1 MRYLSEFLWTH
12 SSDVDTLVPNNSEFL
27 SWNSN
32 ISVLPGL
39 NLLNFYTIVSLVG
52 HLLRPLCRMQNK
64 GKAKIILEFF
74 LMLMFMITVSG
85 LNYLYNHSESAR
97 VVRENLLTLRS
108 RHIKKCKDS
117 HSINND
123 PYKRIFW
130 FYRQYPKTCK
140 WGIWWKC
147 ALFNQ
152 QDQRSQKLTTREP
165 KGKKIR
171 GFKVKTS
178 TQKLKSNY
186 VSSAKQSKN

>member
-1 MRYLSEFLWTH
+1 MRYLSKFLWTH

-123 PYKRIFW
+123 PYKEYLDFRGNTLRHANGDFDESVHYSIN
-130 FYRQYPKTCK
+130 KTRGLRS
-140 WGIWWKC
+140 WPPE
-147 ALFNQ
+147 NQ
-152 QDQRSQKLTTREP
+152 KVTRSEVSKLRP
-165 KGKKIR
+165 AHR
-171 GFKVKTS
+171 NSKV
-178 TQKLKSNY
+178 NM
-186 VSSAKQSKN
+186 